1 MVDSVRT
8 EVCRVDHLY
17 SIHIMNR
24 KTRVVQR
31 GRVKSTGN
39 TYLSPCL
46 GHSLPR
52 NLGEMFET
60 LMIETLKISVIYS
73 AQG

>member
-8 EVCRVDHLY
+8 EGCRADHLY

-24 KTRVVQR
+24 KTSVVQR

-39 TYLSPCL
+39 TYLGPCL

-52 NLGEMFET
+52 DLGEMFET
-60 LMIETLKISVIYS
+60 LMFETLKRSVIYGV
-73 AQG
+73 QD